1 MKNNCIV
8 YVACRMT
15 GRCRAEQVERAEDV
29 CDVLRTY
36 GLTPVSPVISEG
48 VQPIPG
54 ELVPNSREELLG
66 NWTRDKILISR
77 VAHVVLLDGADEGSV
92 GMAREHG
99 YNRYSLWKPTVVLW
113 NNPRGYT
120 VADFEDD
127 MVAISLSDAAE
138 FISLNFGTR
147 RKRIAWRIRMLARCL
162 PKWIVNQIY
171 AWR

>member
-1 MKNNCIV
+1 MSKCIV

-15 GRCRAEQVERAEDV
+15 GRCRAEQVERAKWAIDYLAEF
-29 CDVLRTY
+29 
-36 GLTPVSPVISEG
+36 GLTGISPVISEG
-48 VQPIPG
+48 VPAIKG
-54 ELVPNSREELLG
+54 ELHPASKEELLG

-99 YNRYSLWKPTVVLW
+99 YNRYSLWKPTVVIW
-113 NNPRGYT
+113 NQQRGHT

-127 MVAISLSDAAE
+127 LVAYNFLEAAN
-138 FISLNFGTR
+138 FILKNFGTR

-162 PKWIVNQIY
+162 PKWIINQIY